1 MEVVFFYYICLM
13 NYKKLIIRGISPSQT
28 QTGAYALLLEE
39 EESSIKLP
47 IVIDYYGAQAISLG
61 LEREAAK
68 QLSRP
73 MTHDL
78 FKNFI
83 DASQFVFEYV
93 VIYQIIDGVFFS
105 NIHLKHKITEDSIIL
120 DARTSDAVSLAVR
133 YNADIF
139 STKEVLEEAGIL
151 LEIQAIDSE
160 EEIVEMLMEEES
172 LEELNAQLEEA
183 VAKEDFDLAVIL
195 QEKIKQRQKKID

>member
-39 EESSIKLP
+39 EESGIKLP

-151 LEIQAIDSE
+151 LEIRAIDSE
-160 EEIVEMLMEEES
+160 EDIVEMLMEEES
-172 LEELNAQLEEA
+172 LDELKAQLEEA
-183 VAKEDFDLAVIL
+183 VAKEDFDLAVII
-195 QEKIKQRQKKID
+195 QEKIKRRQKKID